1 MNAIEMSKPSTSGEK
16 DYGLT
21 VTLTVAAMSEL
32 GRELRQAKEALLLWA
47 AQRGDS
53 ARLVTFTIIAPEAL
67 HHECQD
73 VLNRVYRE
81 EAELAP
87 LLQAMG
93 VKASLLDEKGKPRR
107 SWSPEP

>member
-1 MNAIEMSKPSTSGEK
+1 MNAIEMSRASPSGAK

-32 GRELRQAKEALLLWA
+32 GRELRQAKEALLQWA
-47 AQRGDS
+47 AERGGS
-53 ARLVTFTIIAPEAL
+53 ARMVMFTIIAPESL
-67 HHECQD
+67 HHDCED

-81 EAELAP
+81 EADLAP

-93 VKASLLDEKGKPRR
+93 VKANLLNERGKPRR
-107 SWSPEP
+107 SWSPEL